1 MVLKNWDNLL
11 KTEVKK
17 ERLAIFNRIR
27 NFRFETSKFKL
38 YVIYLLFR
46 NIIYIFFTII
56 LILST
61 ANEST

>member
-1 MVLKNWDNLL
+1 MYICFKMVLKNWDNLL

-46 NIIYIFFTII
+46 NII
-56 LILST
+56 
-61 ANEST
+61 